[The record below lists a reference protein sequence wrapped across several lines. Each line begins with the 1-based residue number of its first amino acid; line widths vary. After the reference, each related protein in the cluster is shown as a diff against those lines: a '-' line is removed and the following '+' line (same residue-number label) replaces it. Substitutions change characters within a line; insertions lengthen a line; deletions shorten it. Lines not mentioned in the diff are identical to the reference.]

1 VDVSK
6 KNLTEFRIGFCM
18 DHSDSE
24 EAVMN
29 KRRALVGA
37 AAALITTSFLGAPD
51 MVAAATCGT
60 TTLNNWL
67 VSGFSCTV
75 GNETFSGFTYNPDGF
90 NGTNGLSNVPAS
102 SVGVGPAFTTA
113 GPGVG
118 FNGFWTNTGTATGDV
133 LITFTVTAPA
143 TTPINDFHLLLDG
156 VVGSVLDVASL
167 SNGVTVSSSD
177 NLEHA
182 ATFAPVTSLLVVD
195 DIGVNPGGTITSVE
209 KQFSQVPGP
218 IVGAGLPG
226 LVAACGGLLALA
238 RRRRRRHIA

>member
-1 VDVSK
+1 MAHVSQK
-6 KNLTEFRIGFCM
+6 GGDTMKILMKSMMAG
-18 DHSDSE
+18 
-24 EAVMN
+24 
-29 KRRALVGA
+29 ALVSLA
-37 AAALITTSFLGAPD
+37 AVVASGSTNAAP
-51 MVAAATCGT
+51 CGS
-60 TTLNNWL
+60 TTLDNWL

-75 GNETFSGFTYNPDGF
+75 GDKTFSDFTYQADGF
-90 NGTNGLSNVPAS
+90 NGTLGRSNVPAT

-118 FNGFWTNTGTATGDV
+118 FNAFWNNTGTTSADA
-133 LITFTVTAPA
+133 LIAFTVTAPA
-143 TTPINDFHLLLDG
+143 TTPITDFHLLLAG

-182 ATFAPVTSLLVVD
+182 ATFAPVTSLLVID
-195 DIGVNPGGTITSVE
+195 DIGVNPGGSITAVE

>member
-1 VDVSK
+1 MHRVPSV
-6 KNLTEFRIGFCM
+6 
-18 DHSDSE
+18 
-24 EAVMN
+24 
-29 KRRALVGA
+29 VGV
-37 AAALITTSFLGAPD
+37 AAALITTSILVAPD
-51 MVAAATCGT
+51 TAAAASCGS
-60 TTLNNWL
+60 TTLDNWL

-75 GNETFSGFTYNPDGF
+75 GDKTFSGFTYQQDGF
-90 NGTNGLSNVPAS
+90 NGTNGHSNVPAS

-113 GPGVG
+113 GPGIG
-118 FNGFWTNTGTATGDV
+118 FNAFWNNAGTTSADA

-143 TTPINDFHLLLDG
+143 TSPINDFHLLLDG

-182 ATFAPVTSLLVVD
+182 ATFAPVTSLLVID
-195 DIGVNPGGTITSVE
+195 DVGVNPGGTISSVE

-218 IVGAGLPG
+218 VVGAGLPG

-238 RRRRRRHIA
+238 RRRRKSA

>member
-1 VDVSK
+1 MKTSV
-6 KNLTEFRIGFCM
+6 
-18 DHSDSE
+18 
-24 EAVMN
+24 
-29 KRRALVGA
+29 VGV

-51 MVAAATCGT
+51 MAAAAPCGS
-60 TTLNNWL
+60 TTLDVWL

-75 GNETFSGFTYNPDGF
+75 GDKTFSGFAYQQDGF
-90 NGTNGLSNVPAS
+90 NGTLGRSNVPAT

-118 FNGFWTNTGTATGDV
+118 FNAFWNNTGTTSADA
-133 LITFTVTAPA
+133 LIAFTVTAPA
-143 TTPINDFHLLLDG
+143 TTPITDFHLLLAG

-182 ATFAPVTSLLVVD
+182 ATFAPVTSLLVID
-195 DIGVNPGGTITSVE
+195 DIGVNPGGSITAVE

-226 LVAACGGLLALA
+226 LVMACGALLALA
-238 RRRRRRHIA
+238 RRRRRVVG

>member
-1 VDVSK
+1 MKTSV
-6 KNLTEFRIGFCM
+6 
-18 DHSDSE
+18 
-24 EAVMN
+24 
-29 KRRALVGA
+29 VGV

-51 MVAAATCGT
+51 MAAAAPCGS
-60 TTLNNWL
+60 TTLDVWL

-75 GNETFSGFTYNPDGF
+75 GDETFSGFTYQQGAF
-90 NGTNGLSNVPAS
+90 NGMNGHSNVPAS

-118 FNGFWTNTGTATGDV
+118 FNAFWNNTGTTSADA
-133 LITFTVTAPA
+133 LIAFTVTAPA
-143 TTPINDFHLLLDG
+143 TTPITDFHLLLAG

-182 ATFAPVTSLLVVD
+182 ATFAPVTSLLVID
-195 DIGVNPGGTITSVE
+195 DIGVNPGGSITAVE

-226 LVAACGGLLALA
+226 LVMACGALLALA
-238 RRRRRRHIA
+238 RRRRRVVG

>member
-1 VDVSK
+1 
-6 KNLTEFRIGFCM
+6 
-18 DHSDSE
+18 
-24 EAVMN
+24 MN
-29 KRRALVGA
+29 KRRALVGV

-51 MVAAATCGT
+51 MAAAATCGT

-75 GNETFSGFTYNPDGF
+75 GNETFSNFSYNPDG
-90 NGTNGLSNVPAS
+90 LNVPATD
-102 SVGVGPAFTTA
+102 VGVGPAFTTA

-118 FNGFWTNTGTATGDV
+118 FNAFWNNTGTTNTDV
-133 LITFTVTAPA
+133 LLTFTVTAPA
-143 TTPINDFHLLLDG
+143 TTPIVDFHLLLDG
-156 VVGSVLDVASL
+156 VFPVGSVLDVASL
-167 SNGVTVSSSD
+167 SNGVTLSSSD

-195 DIGVNPGGTITSVE
+195 DIGIHPGGTITSVE

-238 RRRRRRHIA
+238 RRRHRQHIA